1 MRDDIVFHN
10 FRKEGKVLMCEVI
23 DYGKPI
29 RSNLDDGNRKEN
41 IKKILRTKPKKY
53 DADKKIKE
61 AIKELRKQGLEV

>member
-1 MRDDIVFHN
+1 
-10 FRKEGKVLMCEVI
+10 MCEVI

-29 RSNLDDGNRKEN
+29 RSNLDDGDRKEN
-41 IKKILRTKPKKY
+41 IKKILKTKPKKY